1 MSEEARLE
9 FEIHGGYHY
18 LKVRCA
24 PELVERL
31 RDWVE
36 CGRFR
41 FEPTHDGSA
50 VLVVDTEHAG
60 RRLAALKKNP
70 SPLPSLWVTVSEE
83 LVEKVGRAI
92 CEADP
97 FKTAD
102 WGDLLPERDR
112 EEYLGMAR
120 ASVGVV
126 LDAVRERV
134 NGQRV
139 RVLNKTG
146 IEETQARAHNEG
158 IRAALSSIESLG
170 AEGGSPE

>member
-50 VLVVDTEHAG
+50 VLVVDTEHASG
-60 RRLAALKKNP
+60 RLARPKEESSAAVP
-70 SPLPSLWVTVSEE
+70 VGDGVTVN
-83 LVEKVGRAI
+83 A
-92 CEADP
+92 
-97 FKTAD
+97 T
-102 WGDLLPERDR
+102 DLL
-112 EEYLGMAR
+112 A
-120 ASVGVV
+120 V
-126 LDAVRERV
+126 LDAGLPFGSRAYMPIVE
-134 NGQRV
+134 
-139 RVLNKTG
+139 
-146 IEETQARAHNEG
+146 ARDRL
-158 IRAALSSIESLG
+158 RAALNG
-170 AEGGSPE
+170 EGTE

>member
-31 RDWVE
+31 RDWGE

-60 RRLAALKKNP
+60 RRLAAPKEEP
-70 SPLPSLWVTVSEE
+70 VSAAVPVGDGE
-83 LVEKVGRAI
+83 VVVGR
-92 CEADP
+92 E
-97 FKTAD
+97 
-102 WGDLLPERDR
+102 DLIAVMRAAQGFEGLAGAT
-112 EEYLGMAR
+112 LGR
-120 ASVGVV
+120 
-126 LDAVRERV
+126 L
-134 NGQRV
+134 
-139 RVLNKTG
+139 
-146 IEETQARAHNEG
+146 
-158 IRAALSSIESLG
+158 RAALNG
-170 AEGGSPE
+170 EGTE

>member
-50 VLVVDTEHAG
+50 VLVVDTEQ
-60 RRLAALKKNP
+60 
-70 SPLPSLWVTVSEE
+70 EE
-83 LVEKVGRAI
+83 A
-92 CEADP
+92 
-97 FKTAD
+97 
-102 WGDLLPERDR
+102 
-112 EEYLGMAR
+112 
-120 ASVGVV
+120 
-126 LDAVRERV
+126 
-134 NGQRV
+134 
-139 RVLNKTG
+139 
-146 IEETQARAHNEG
+146 
-158 IRAALSSIESLG
+158 
-170 AEGGSPE
+170 

>member
-70 SPLPSLWVTVSEE
+70 SPAAVPVD
-83 LVEKVGRAI
+83 G
-92 CEADP
+92 EARIPDP
-97 FKTAD
+97 GLT
-102 WGDLLPERDR
+102 R
-112 EEYLGMAR
+112 EEATSIGPGFGPITEATPCACGAIQPCHYCPVNASAR
-120 ASVGVV
+120 AK
-126 LDAVRERV
+126 L
-134 NGQRV
+134 
-139 RVLNKTG
+139 
-146 IEETQARAHNEG
+146 RASL
-158 IRAALSSIESLG
+158 AAADKGENDG
-170 AEGGSPE
+170 